1 MVKCFVLDDASN
13 ETSEAESESEVEVRR
28 TRISTQS
35 ALSDAPVLSE
45 KTREKTR
52 HAAAWS
58 ANDSDAIKEK
68 VRENML
74 KTDKYNVMN
83 FYFDTGVAQM
93 IARHHLFESIT
104 LGVICA
110 NAVWIAVDTDWNTSA
125 TLLDAH
131 WVFITAENV
140 FCTYFSFEWAVRF
153 FAFRHKR
160 DCLQDGWFVFDSILV
175 FFIVMETWVF
185 TLFSGGG
192 NPFGDNTAVLRLFR
206 LLRLSRMV
214 RMLKSMPQLMIL
226 IKAMVTGMFTVVYV
240 LALLL
245 GFAYVSAIACC
256 QLSADTPTIHAK
268 YFDTV
273 PLAMYSLMVYGT
285 LLDALSDFCDDIRLE
300 SVPTFLVVVVYIGIA
315 ALTVMNMLVGVLC
328 DVIQGVAEEE
338 KEAILCEQVTAELG
352 DIVKTLDEDD
362 NGRLS
367 ITEVQQM
374 LSIEGAVKALD
385 NVGVDPCLILD
396 FAEMYFLDE
405 AGRPVEMSFPKFME
419 FVLDL
424 RTSNSATVKDVM
436 NLNKHLNAKM
446 VSQSKNVE
454 SRLTRLEQELKVRN
468 KSIENSLHRIMGDL
482 QHIHRDRGSPINI
495 VGDEA

>member
-1 MVKCFVLDDASN
+1 M
-13 ETSEAESESEVEVRR
+13 
-28 TRISTQS
+28 
-35 ALSDAPVLSE
+35 
-45 KTREKTR
+45 
-52 HAAAWS
+52 
-58 ANDSDAIKEK
+58 
-68 VRENML
+68 
-74 KTDKYNVMN
+74 
-83 FYFDTGVAQM
+83 
-93 IARHHLFESIT
+93 
-104 LGVICA
+104 
-110 NAVWIAVDTDWNTSA
+110 
-125 TLLDAH
+125 
-131 WVFITAENV
+131 
-140 FCTYFSFEWAVRF
+140 
-153 FAFRHKR
+153 
-160 DCLQDGWFVFDSILV
+160 
-175 FFIVMETWVF
+175 
-185 TLFSGGG
+185 
-192 NPFGDNTAVLRLFR
+192 
-206 LLRLSRMV
+206 
-214 RMLKSMPQLMIL
+214 
-226 IKAMVTGMFTVVYV
+226 
-240 LALLL
+240 
-245 GFAYVSAIACC
+245 SAIACC

-454 SRLTRLEQELKVRN
+454 SRLTRLEQELKARN